1 MSLRGSESPVSGHL
15 MYCIISQ
22 ILLLIFSDCPG
33 ERDPL
38 DDRQETLGLGVD
50 VGNDSVKDYVSD
62 DSVNNTNNILPTD
75 CCDHFLFFF
84 Q

>member
-1 MSLRGSESPVSGHL
+1 MYHITDITPNVSH
-15 MYCIISQ
+15 
-22 ILLLIFSDCPG
+22 CPG
-33 ERDPL
+33 ELDPL